1 MAIINVTPLTDI
13 TALIISD
20 NVSEG
25 DVLLLEEGIYFQTVA
40 VTKNYIR
47 IVAKGPGVIFD
58 GKSILLD
65 AFILV
70 DTAGVMIEGINIR
83 HYRASGILIEFGR
96 GNRIV
101 NNKINNMIEHGVE
114 VMSSRE
120 NLIWKNEIINCYDG
134 VLLIEGSTNNWVI
147 ENECRGC
154 YGDGYEAFLSPDSN
168 NAFISNKAIGNR
180 NNGLEIYGEN
190 NLLLSNLLIDN
201 GQGVII
207 NEGSGSIAI
216 GNMIKETKLGTYVI
230 FDGYFN
236 HFVGENN
243 IVCNRREGIENN
255 GQYNV
260 LFNNEISYNG
270 DTGILLG
277 TTSIQNLVMDN
288 KLVCNI
294 PGNID
299 DRGMDNYLINNVEK
313 PCEPCESPS
322 DVCGNCSDERLM
334 KFDESDFQNVK
345 I

>member
-168 NAFISNKAIGNR
+168 NAFISNKAIGN
-180 NNGLEIYGEN
+180 
-190 NLLLSNLLIDN
+190 
-201 GQGVII
+201 
-207 NEGSGSIAI
+207 
-216 GNMIKETKLGTYVI
+216 MIKETKLGTYVI

-260 LFNNEISYNG
+260 LFNNEISYNR